1 MLKLRSLGV
10 DLAELTA
17 AVRQFADERDWHQFH
32 TPKNLA
38 ISVAVE
44 AGELLELVQWKTDAE
59 IGGGLAA
66 HDEWRRS
73 FADEMADVLIYLVR
87 LGDVTGIDLLAAAE
101 SKLEA
106 NAERY
111 TVESSRSSSAKHPR

>member
-1 MLKLRSLGV
+1 M

-44 AGELLELVQWKTDAE
+44 AGELLELVQWKTDDEIAE
-59 IGGGLAA
+59 AVSEDETWRQGLR
-66 HDEWRRS
+66 DEI
-73 FADEMADVLIYLVR
+73 ADVLIYLVR
-87 LGDVTGIDLLAAAE
+87 LADVIGVHLLDAAAA
-101 SKLEA
+101 KLA
-106 NAERY
+106 KNAERY
-111 TVESSRSSSAKHPR
+111 TIDASHGSSAKHDHR